1 MDSREIK
8 TENCEDSSHDRASGF
23 SYMKEAEFAEDYMPS
38 ENEPY
43 MNPGQLAYFRRKL
56 LSWRKELVGQLGV
69 NLQSATFCL
78 EAQHW
83 LESGKD
89 YERSIFQ

>member
-1 MDSREIK
+1 MDSREMK
-8 TENCEDSSHDRASGF
+8 MENCEDSSYDKASGF
-23 SYMKEAEFAEDYMPS
+23 FHMKEAEFAEDYMPS

-43 MNPGQLAYFRRKL
+43 MNPRQFAYFRRKL
-56 LSWRKELVGQLGV
+56 LSWRKDLVDQLT
-69 NLQSATFCL
+69 ATLCL